1 MTDERSKRG
10 TDEEK
15 SPTPSRQSPP
25 QPDSKPEPESDL
37 PPKTEELEAAESD
50 PGRRDDDLDDEDT
63 EDLRRSY
70 LLRRFW
76 HTALRFWTTP
86 GYRVAWLLSAALLV
100 IVLLNL
106 ARLLCD
112 EPLESQH
119 LRCAG
124 EEGRRRRAASLA
136 ALLRDPGGERL
147 LQRRA
152 GLRPHDVSAPLA
164 QMAHRQP
171 GRSAG

>member
-1 MTDERSKRG
+1 MPAPNPNRP
-10 TDEEK
+10 
-15 SPTPSRQSPP
+15 SPNPSQ
-25 QPDSKPEPESDL
+25 KSDL
-37 PPKTEELEAAESD
+37 PPKTEESEAAESD
-50 PGRRDDDLDDEDT
+50 PGRRDDDLDDEET

-70 LLRRFW
+70 LLGRFW

-119 LRCAG
+119 LRRAG
-124 EEGRRRRAASLA
+124 EEGRRARCCIFRCCTSRSL
-136 ALLRDPGGERL
+136 R
-147 LQRRA
+147 
-152 GLRPHDVSAPLA
+152 
-164 QMAHRQP
+164 
-171 GRSAG
+171 